1 MVNINTELVQ
11 HLWLIPHPSIFPS
24 CSYDWLQFS
33 SDVVGC
39 NRDPATD
46 VISVVDTWNVPS
58 NGRLNTLDVTQD
70 VVLFQGSFVNG
81 RISCS

>member
-1 MVNINTELVQ
+1 MFSLVPVSAFM
-11 HLWLIPHPSIFPS
+11 IT
-24 CSYDWLQFS
+24 QFS

-58 NGRLNTLDVTQD
+58 NGRLNTLDATQD
-70 VVLFQGSFVNG
+70 VVLFQGSFING